1 MFLLIFI
8 ITIFTI
14 ITIII
19 LHDYLKTKEVE
30 QGKIQL
36 EKIQSQQIKV
46 LAEDFIKKTITHNK
60 TELDSDDYKK
70 FYELIKSHHIEIK
83 NNYAVDVPYQVRCI
97 LYETYVKKYN
107 ELANLHEA
115 KISELQRNN
124 TETTQE
130 EFKTFLDKVKPY
142 SIKYIKTLLPA
153 CDLPSEINKNFQ
165 ENEISAFA
173 YLIENNY
180 QIKIPII
187 ESISY
192 DTLYL
197 SENTLQ
203 SIRNIRYKHYATLK
217 KEEIKLRIVDFV
229 LSYYY
234 ALEIYS
240 IFEDKFVSNNPDL
253 KQDIVSLIQAYIKIF
268 NDDLLYIDLLLEYI
282 QKYKIEISK
291 PLEEDFV
298 EIELALDLYEE
309 TLKYD
314 IITNSDYSNTHA
326 SFEDIMDCTDKN
338 WKYFY
343 LLSLTIKKLK
353 TLKIQD
359 EAKNMLA
366 NMQNT
371 ATVTTTLTDVKY
383 RRNAAW
389 WMSLDPWTFE
399 KEIADLFKMQGYN
412 VKVTRGSG
420 DGGVDLFLTKDN
432 CNIIV
437 QCKQYTHPVPPE
449 PIRAL
454 WGIKDDFGADKVI
467 LIATNGI
474 TSSGKRF
481 INNKPEYIVYT
492 LDDIVKMS
500 MQ

>member
-1 MFLLIFI
+1 M
-8 ITIFTI
+8 
-14 ITIII
+14 
-19 LHDYLKTKEVE
+19 
-30 QGKIQL
+30 
-36 EKIQSQQIKV
+36 
-46 LAEDFIKKTITHNK
+46 
-60 TELDSDDYKK
+60 
-70 FYELIKSHHIEIK
+70 
-83 NNYAVDVPYQVRCI
+83 PYRVRCI
-97 LYETYVKKYN
+97 LYEIYVKKYN
-107 ELANLHEA
+107 ELADLREA
-115 KISELQRNN
+115 EISELQGSN

-253 KQDIVSLIQAYIKIF
+253 KQDIVSLMQAYIKIF
-268 NDDLLYIDLLLEYI
+268 NDDLLHIDLLLEYI
-282 QKYKIEISK
+282 QKYKIEILK
-291 PLEEDFV
+291 PLEEDFT
-298 EIELALDLYEE
+298 EMESALDLYED

-314 IITNSDYSNTHA
+314 IIANLNYNNTQA
-326 SFEDIMDCTDKN
+326 SFEDIINCTDKN

-343 LLSLTIKKLK
+343 LLTLTIKELK

-371 ATVTTTLTDVKY
+371 ATTTTVLTDTKCEH
-383 RRNAAW
+383 NATW
-389 WMSLDPWTFE
+389 WMSLDPWSFE
-399 KEIADLFKMQGYN
+399 KEIANLFKLQGYN

-492 LDDIVKMS
+492 LDDIIKMS